1 MRRHTPAATHPEQ
14 ERHPAVDTFER
25 VMTSGVFVDGGP
37 FEQHR
42 ELWFD
47 VSVAGRD
54 LLALES
60 EIDPFDALRRSA
72 PRKTSSEE

>member
-1 MRRHTPAATHPEQ
+1 MKRHTPADAQPDQ

-37 FEQHR
+37 SEQRR
-42 ELWFD
+42 EMWFD

-60 EIDPFDALRRSA
+60 ETSIDPLRTA
-72 PRKTSSEE
+72 PPKTSGEE